1 MTTGTTKPTNL
12 VASST
17 KGTIIPLPQRTPIC
31 EVPEEITIEF
41 FKHLPLVSIGICRSV
56 CRTWNILLNHDND
69 NNWQRIFDS
78 LFPRSKFNPFQGFQP
93 ACKKQYC
100 LESNRPKGVYASKT
114 LEGEENQASYIKSS
128 GNKIYTCCV
137 PSDSISIRDS
147 QSFQVIGTLKGQTL
161 HDFIV
166 TDKKI
171 ITTDSSPKCIVWDI
185 DSFTRLAELDQA
197 PNQNGVIISPV
208 AKNGKLYL
216 SAHVGN
222 TGYIKIWDLD
232 SYECLK
238 STPMGQNNIVQIL
251 DFDPNTGKLF
261 TCFRNGKAIKVW
273 DSTNSKL
280 KEIATLQV
288 GAEEGPLQSVRS
300 FLISNNKLFS
310 LTDDGTLKIW
320 NTTTHQ
326 CESTLKTD
334 LFKLLT
340 IDDGNLVGSGR
351 EANIEIWDIA
361 SQKPITTLYSHG
373 YSSIIESIY
382 ITEDG
387 RYITSDHGTNQVEM
401 FDLTADDEVIFSEI
415 ANELEKFDPN
425 YLTSISE
432 ISILARFSR
441 MPEYA
446 KQSIYAELY
455 KLIKG
460 RLKEDYEGI
469 AEHAFHDQYG
479 QSSTRPE
486 KIQAIRNYLEAKK
499 DLSHVRVPPKKPLL
513 EFLGIVSDEQYSN
526 ILKCPPNVLQ
536 DYGILSLDD
545 LNVICSPSHGVK
557 LLATEQEA
565 IDETN
570 FRERAV
576 KVKADKRRIVLSDF
590 AYQISKSVSFN
601 INETNNCGVLLYDG
615 DSPWIGFQ
623 KKFNVFNSQF
633 TKLLEDCDG
642 SPRLIAKTFTS
653 SKYNALAAELN
664 ALAEELLQLDKE
676 HHIAKLKAYVTQWGI
691 LPAWTNLGKQHGIFR
706 LVNLPSEKKS
716 LRQLFQMG
724 E

>member
-1 MTTGTTKPTNL
+1 MSFKLTTAP
-12 VASST
+12 SES
-17 KGTIIPLPQRTPIC
+17 TIIPPPQRTPIC
-31 EVPEEITIEF
+31 EVPHEITIEF

-56 CRTWNILLNHDND
+56 CRTWNILLNDD
-69 NNWQRIFDS
+69 NNWQRIFES
-78 LFPRSKFNPFQGFQP
+78 LFPHSKFKPFQQFQP
-93 ACKKQYC
+93 TCKKQYC
-100 LESNRPKGVYASKT
+100 LDSNRPKGVYASKT
-114 LEGEENQASYIKSS
+114 LEEEENKTLHIKSY
-128 GNKIYTCCV
+128 GNKIYTSKQWG
-137 PSDSISIRDS
+137 PISVRDY
-147 QSFQVIGTLKGQTL
+147 QSFQVVGTLNAQRKY
-161 HDFIV
+161 DFII

-171 ITTDSSPKCIVWDI
+171 ITIDDSSAKCNVWDI
-185 DSFTRLAELDQA
+185 DSFTRLVELDQA

-216 SAHVGN
+216 SADVGD
-222 TGYIKIWDLD
+222 TGYIKIWDLE
-232 SYECLK
+232 SYECLG
-238 STPMGQNNIVQIL
+238 STSLGQNNIVQIL
-251 DFDPNTGKLF
+251 DFDPNTRKLF
-261 TCFRNGKAIKVW
+261 TCFRNGTAIKVW
-273 DSTNSKL
+273 DTTKSKL

-288 GAEEGPLQSVRS
+288 GAEDGDGNQWVNS
-300 FLISNNKLFS
+300 FLISNDKLFS
-310 LTDDGTLKIW
+310 LTRDKTLKIW

-326 CESTLKTD
+326 CESTMETNLAE
-334 LFKLLT
+334 LLT
-340 IDDGNLVGSGR
+340 IDDGNLFGHSGR
-351 EANIEIWDIA
+351 GKNIGIWDI
-361 SQKPITTLYSHG
+361 STLKPITTLYGHG
-373 YSSIIESIY
+373 DLIESIY
-382 ITEDG
+382 ITKDG
-387 RYITSDHGTNQVEM
+387 RYITTDNWTQRVEI
-401 FDLTADDEVIFSEI
+401 FDLTADDEVIFSEL
-415 ANELEKFDPN
+415 ANELEKFDAN
-425 YLTSISE
+425 DLTSISE
-432 ISILARFSR
+432 TSILERFSR

-486 KIQAIRNYLEAKK
+486 KVQAIRNYLEAKK
-499 DLSHVRVPPKKPLL
+499 TLSHVRVPPKKPLL

-526 ILKCPPNVLQ
+526 ILKCRPKVLQ
-536 DYGILSLDD
+536 DYGILTPDD
-545 LNVICSPSHGVK
+545 LKVICSPSHNVK

-570 FRERAV
+570 FRDSAV

-590 AYQISKSVSFN
+590 ADQISKSVSFN
-601 INETNNCGVLLYDG
+601 INETNTCGVLLYDG

-623 KKFNVFNSQF
+623 NKFNAFHSQF
-633 TKLLEDCDG
+633 TKLVEACDG
-642 SPRLIAKTFTS
+642 SPQLIAEAFTS

-664 ALAEELLQLDKE
+664 ALAEEFLQLDKE
-676 HHIAKLKAYVTQWGI
+676 HQIAKLNAYVNQWGI